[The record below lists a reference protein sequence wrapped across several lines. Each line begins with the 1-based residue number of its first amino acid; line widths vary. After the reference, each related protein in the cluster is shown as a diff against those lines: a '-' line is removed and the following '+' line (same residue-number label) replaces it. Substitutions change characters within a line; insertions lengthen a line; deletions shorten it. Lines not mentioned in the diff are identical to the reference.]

1 MMKKIIALALA
12 LSMALSMVAFAGYT
26 DAALIN
32 EDLTADV
39 DLVKALGLMTGNPDG
54 SFNPQGTLTRGE
66 AAVIIYRLKSGK
78 TDIDA
83 SWGDASLNTFTDMA
97 DHWSAKYVNYCAALG
112 LITGNPDGTF
122 RPDNAVTG
130 VEMAKMLL
138 NVAGYDTEKQQYG
151 PKWPAAVLA
160 DAGDSGLLEGYEAAF
175 TAPAAREWVA
185 AMVANLLD
193 VQTVSYNAYTNALV
207 KNTKNDEPVLFGEQY
222 GVKTAKAFAL
232 ANKTAAM
239 NTGAKESDY
248 SKVRVTIDEKTTKE
262 VDIDFNVSEDLL
274 GHDVVV
280 YYKGSE
286 LNKDSKVYAVMDN
299 AKSVTVTTVDKI
311 KWDGTSKLTVNGTVV
326 SEEVKTLNQWQS
338 LAKPG
343 AFITSDGKATND
355 YREVV
360 VVENADDR
368 WDLFV
373 TKTTYT
379 TVTKN
384 DADKT
389 TFTSAVNVCNT
400 TDEEAYGE
408 IVFNGTIEEGDV
420 VMIETLADGTYVVSE
435 LATVRT
441 KLTSVSGTTIVAGGT
456 TYKKGVT
463 LITDS
468 AALPTD
474 ASGIK
479 NKTYDVYT
487 DGKYYVFLDLYEGE
501 EEVDGLNMNVAY
513 LIAGQKGDSGNAF
526 TQAVSDKVQVMFSD
540 GTIAVYEYDGSSTAI
555 DFDFA
560 EGKNA
565 GTVYEYVLNDDGT
578 ISFYKAEA
586 TNTDKE
592 NPVAAIVTTAPEKF
606 TKATDVNKSYLTIK
620 GESTYFVYAN
630 ADSFFFVKQTYVDED
645 KDTVTKYTVVT
656 AAEIEANITADAVWS
671 FGGHTAYTIDKS
683 GLNTLKYGVLI
694 GDSTKASDTG
704 SASSLPVKEKI
715 GAFVITTDKATAT
728 LTADGTSY
736 TVPVINADGT
746 KVTLTLTTDQVDN
759 ADKDNAIKTRSI
771 YALASEGDDVY
782 LATWDGNGSSDAGS
796 YNDLTA
802 SASNLVKGEWHLTTI
817 SAATDKLIVLADG
830 AIRDITADV
839 NVLVINKGHSTSS
852 TALSAG
858 SIDEIPHDEFVA
870 LVKLDSNGKVTDI
883 VLGYK
888 YNSND
893 KDYDHVSLGD
903 VIDNLIAK

>member
-286 LNKDSKVYAVMDN
+286 LNKDS
-299 AKSVTVTTVDKI
+299 
-311 KWDGTSKLTVNGTVV
+311 
-326 SEEVKTLNQWQS
+326 
-338 LAKPG
+338 
-343 AFITSDGKATND
+343 
-355 YREVV
+355 
-360 VVENADDR
+360 
-368 WDLFV
+368 
-373 TKTTYT
+373 
-379 TVTKN
+379 
-384 DADKT
+384 
-389 TFTSAVNVCNT
+389 
-400 TDEEAYGE
+400 
-408 IVFNGTIEEGDV
+408 
-420 VMIETLADGTYVVSE
+420 
-435 LATVRT
+435 
-441 KLTSVSGTTIVAGGT
+441 
-456 TYKKGVT
+456 
-463 LITDS
+463 
-468 AALPTD
+468 
-474 ASGIK
+474 
-479 NKTYDVYT
+479 
-487 DGKYYVFLDLYEGE
+487 
-501 EEVDGLNMNVAY
+501 
-513 LIAGQKGDSGNAF
+513 
-526 TQAVSDKVQVMFSD
+526 
-540 GTIAVYEYDGSSTAI
+540 
-555 DFDFA
+555 
-560 EGKNA
+560 
-565 GTVYEYVLNDDGT
+565 
-578 ISFYKAEA
+578 
-586 TNTDKE
+586 
-592 NPVAAIVTTAPEKF
+592 
-606 TKATDVNKSYLTIK
+606 
-620 GESTYFVYAN
+620 
-630 ADSFFFVKQTYVDED
+630 
-645 KDTVTKYTVVT
+645 
-656 AAEIEANITADAVWS
+656 
-671 FGGHTAYTIDKS
+671 
-683 GLNTLKYGVLI
+683 
-694 GDSTKASDTG
+694 
-704 SASSLPVKEKI
+704 
-715 GAFVITTDKATAT
+715 
-728 LTADGTSY
+728 
-736 TVPVINADGT
+736 
-746 KVTLTLTTDQVDN
+746 
-759 ADKDNAIKTRSI
+759 
-771 YALASEGDDVY
+771 
-782 LATWDGNGSSDAGS
+782 
-796 YNDLTA
+796 
-802 SASNLVKGEWHLTTI
+802 
-817 SAATDKLIVLADG
+817 
-830 AIRDITADV
+830 
-839 NVLVINKGHSTSS
+839 
-852 TALSAG
+852 
-858 SIDEIPHDEFVA
+858 
-870 LVKLDSNGKVTDI
+870 
-883 VLGYK
+883 
-888 YNSND
+888 
-893 KDYDHVSLGD
+893 
-903 VIDNLIAK
+903 